1 MDINWT
7 TKPRLKAAKKYPGL
21 ESSIYYQKPAI
32 RSLSTPIQGSIP
44 LDQNQVLSFE
54 LEARPLEEYPF
65 LREPTKTLTELERDI
80 IAKGPPGQ
88 WFRKIPGKKTDI
100 TCLPA
105 EMHAEI
111 LKNVSFID
119 QIVCERVCTTWR
131 TIIRRDCAGFRYTAI
146 DDSPFSGIKDP
157 EPTCPPDS
165 KKPRLG
171 PKATMQPPPGKP
183 KILIHRLLQDGNF
196 AFRQIPD
203 TQCSVELMLIY
214 FPANPSEP
222 PRRFKLAN
230 LSFLN
235 DPIAIYTSTA
245 FRTRRDV
252 PFVTVVFNA
261 SPLRNEFMLKIGGS
275 FSTANTTNIVTPNFP
290 TPFPSG
296 PLLPTLFGR
305 ALSSPHA
312 RIAFSQGLRYYR
324 PWDLGTF
331 LLAIMGRLES
341 PHHWYEDSS
350 LEQNERWNGKDAWEK
365 WRTGVDVD
373 GDWDMVNGFRSP
385 LTISQIV
392 VKERELLAQYQGKG
406 FWYMREWGK
415 DSEMDEMHVALTP
428 IAREAPIAS
437 DT

>member
-7 TKPRLKAAKKYPGL
+7 TESRLKAAKKYPGL

-65 LREPTKTLTELERDI
+65 LREPTKTLAELERDI

-100 TCLPA
+100 T
-105 EMHAEI
+105 
-111 LKNVSFID
+111 
-119 QIVCERVCTTWR
+119 W
-131 TIIRRDCAGFRYTAI
+131 
-146 DDSPFSGIKDP
+146 
-157 EPTCPPDS
+157 
-165 KKPRLG
+165 
-171 PKATMQPPPGKP
+171 PKATMQPPSEKP
-183 KILIHRLLQDGNF
+183 KILIHRLLQGGNF
-196 AFRQIPD
+196 AFRQIPG
-203 TQCSVELMLIY
+203 TQCSVELMSTY
-214 FPANPSEP
+214 FPVHPNEP

-245 FRTRRDV
+245 FRARRDV

-275 FSTANTTNIVTPNFP
+275 FSTANTTNIVTPTLP

-415 DSEMDEMHVALTP
+415 DSKIDEMHVALTP
-428 IAREAPIAS
+428 VS
-437 DT
+437 DWVWEICY